1 MDTTGI
7 MNNGEKSMEKTV
19 IGLNLD
25 NHMTAVAASL
35 AAVAALIFPF
45 ANVDGKGLS
54 LIVAVFKL
62 AGNGIAGSDLI
73 LFGTVLF
80 TIVSATLAVM
90 SMYRTTVGNVKL
102 WQKFQAVAT
111 VFYGLMMFSTRMMFK
126 ANNITDSF
134 MNKDLAPGYW
144 LGLLASFVSL
154 VLIMK
159 MTRTN
164 TGYIALSL
172 LGVIWLF
179 PILWIVLTA
188 FRKEQGYY
196 VGYFIP
202 HGFTLDNFI
211 NLFTNQSV
219 LPFGKWWLNT
229 LIVATCSCVI
239 NTLIVLGV
247 SYVLSRTRF
256 AGRKAFMNI
265 LMIIGMFPGFM
276 SLIAVYNI
284 LKGIGLN
291 QSLLALI
298 IVSAAGAAMGYHV
311 SKGFFDTIPKAID
324 EAAIIDGASR
334 LQIFLHVTL
343 PLSKSIIVYTVLG
356 CFLAA
361 WSDYIFPSMLFGD
374 KQSSYTVAVG
384 LYWLTDFKRIDTY
397 YTQFAAGAIIVAV
410 PIVIL
415 FIWLQRFYV
424 EGLSGSVKG

>member
-1 MDTTGI
+1 MSSF
-7 MNNGEKSMEKTV
+7 NKTV
-19 IGLNLD
+19 IGLNLK
-25 NHMTAVAASL
+25 HQLKAVIVSLLAAIALFLPFAAVGEKSMSLIKTAMILSGSETASASYGIAYCAVALVFA
-35 AAVAALIFPF
+35 AAVFSIISLVKTSKPVVMIWQCLQAL
-45 ANVDGKGLS
+45 
-54 LIVAVFKL
+54 
-62 AGNGIAGSDLI
+62 
-73 LFGTVLF
+73 
-80 TIVSATLAVM
+80 ATLFSA
-90 SMYRTTVGNVKL
+90 L
-102 WQKFQAVAT
+102 
-111 VFYGLMMFSTRMMFK
+111 LMFSTRSMFK
-126 ANNITDSF
+126 TSGIVADF
-134 MNKDLAPGYW
+134 LNKDLRFGYVIMF
-144 LGLLASFVSL
+144 LSSFAAL
-154 VLIMK
+154 VFIMNVTK
-159 MTRTN
+159 TN
-164 TGYIALSL
+164 VGYIALTI

-188 FRKEQGYY
+188 FRAEQGYY

-229 LIVATCSCVI
+229 LIVAACSCVI
-239 NTLIVLGV
+239 NTLIVLGT

-291 QSLLALI
+291 QSLMALI
-298 IVSAAGAAMGYHV
+298 VVSAAGAAMGYHV

-334 LQIFLHVTL
+334 LQIFLNITL

-356 CFLAA
+356 SFLGA

-397 YTQFAAGAIIVAV
+397 YTQFAAGALIVAL

-415 FIWLQRFYV
+415 FVWLQRFYV

>member
-1 MDTTGI
+1 MTSFD
-7 MNNGEKSMEKTV
+7 KTV
-19 IGLNLD
+19 IGLNLK
-25 NHMTAVAASL
+25 HQLKAVIASLVAAIALFLPFARIGEKSMSL
-35 AAVAALIFPF
+35 IQTALTLSGSENSSATYGIAYTTVALIILSAAFSIISLIKTTKPMVMIWQCLQALATLFSALLMFSTRSMFKTSGIASDFLNKDLAFGYVVMFLASFAALIFVMKVTKT
-45 ANVDGKGLS
+45 NV
-54 LIVAVFKL
+54 
-62 AGNGIAGSDLI
+62 
-73 LFGTVLF
+73 
-80 TIVSATLAVM
+80 
-90 SMYRTTVGNVKL
+90 
-102 WQKFQAVAT
+102 
-111 VFYGLMMFSTRMMFK
+111 
-126 ANNITDSF
+126 
-134 MNKDLAPGYW
+134 
-144 LGLLASFVSL
+144 
-154 VLIMK
+154 
-159 MTRTN
+159 
-164 TGYIALSL
+164 GYIALTI

-188 FRKEQGYY
+188 FRAEQGYY

-202 HGFTLDNFI
+202 HGFTFDNFI

-229 LIVATCSCVI
+229 LIVAACSCVI
-239 NTLIVLGV
+239 NTLIVLGT

-291 QSLLALI
+291 QSLMALI
-298 IVSAAGAAMGYHV
+298 VVSAAGAAMGYHV

-334 LQIFLHVTL
+334 LQIFLNITL

-356 CFLAA
+356 SFLGA

-397 YTQFAAGAIIVAV
+397 YTQFAAGALIVAL

-415 FIWLQRFYV
+415 FVWLQRFYV

>member
-1 MDTTGI
+1 MG
-7 MNNGEKSMEKTV
+7 NFRKTV
-19 IGLNLD
+19 IGLNLKHHLKAVIATVVAFIALFLPYMD
-25 NHMTAVAASL
+25 LGHERKSVFTAMTYLLGKEEFSASYIFVYGAVAFAVL
-35 AAVAALIFPF
+35 AGILAV
-45 ANVDGKGLS
+45 LS
-54 LIVAVFKL
+54 VFKTSV
-62 AGNGIAGSDLI
+62 II
-73 LFGTVLF
+73 MK
-80 TIVSATLAVM
+80 I
-90 SMYRTTVGNVKL
+90 
-102 WQKFQAVAT
+102 WQCLQALAT
-111 VFYGLMMFSTRMMFK
+111 VFSGLLMFSTRTICKVSGLSNDFL
-126 ANNITDSF
+126 
-134 MNKDLAPGYW
+134 NKDLSFGYW
-144 LGLLASFVSL
+144 ILFVASLAGL
-154 VLIMK
+154 VLVMNVTK
-159 MTRTN
+159 TN
-164 TGYIALSL
+164 VGYIALTV

-188 FRKEQGYY
+188 FRAEQGYY

-202 HGFTLDNFI
+202 RGFTFDNFI
-211 NLFTNQSV
+211 NLFTNNSV
-219 LPFGKWWLNT
+219 LPFAKWWLNT
-229 LIVATCSCVI
+229 LIVAACSCVI
-239 NTLIVLGV
+239 NTLIILMT

-265 LMIIGMFPGFM
+265 LMIIGLFPGFM

-298 IVSAAGAAMGYHV
+298 VVGAAGAAMGYHV

-356 CFLAA
+356 SFLGA

-397 YTQFAAGAIIVAV
+397 YTQFAAGAVIVAL

-415 FIWLQRFYV
+415 FVWLQRFYV

>member
-1 MDTTGI
+1 MSVTH
-7 MNNGEKSMEKTV
+7 KTV
-19 IGLNLD
+19 IGLNLK
-25 NHMTAVAASL
+25 NHLKAVAASL
-35 AAVAALIFPF
+35 VAAVALTLPYIHVSGEKKSIPGAIVQLLSGSESTAFIWLLVGAAIFT
-45 ANVDGKGLS
+45 AVSAALS
-54 LIVAVFKL
+54 LIGMVKMSKPL
-62 AGNGIAGSDLI
+62 AYIWQAAQALSLI
-73 LFGTVLF
+73 FL
-80 TIVSATLAVM
+80 
-90 SMYRTTVGNVKL
+90 
-102 WQKFQAVAT
+102 
-111 VFYGLMMFSTRMMFK
+111 GLLMFSTRMMLK
-126 ANNITDSF
+126 EAGITDNF
-134 MNKDLAPGYW
+134 LNKDLGAGYW
-144 LGLLASFVSL
+144 LALVSSFAAL
-154 VLIMK
+154 VLVMK
-159 MTRTN
+159 VTKTN
-164 TGYIALSL
+164 VGYIALTI

-188 FRKEQGYY
+188 FRAEQGYY

-202 HGFTLDNFI
+202 KGFTLDNFK

-219 LPFGKWWLNT
+219 LPFAKWWLNT
-229 LIVATCSCVI
+229 LIVAACSCVI
-239 NTLIVLGV
+239 NTLIILAT

-291 QSLLALI
+291 QSLMALI
-298 IVSAAGAAMGYHV
+298 VVGAAGAAMGYHV

-334 LQIFLHVTL
+334 LQIFIHVTL
-343 PLSKSIIVYTVLG
+343 PLAKSIIVYTVLG
-356 CFLAA
+356 SFLAT

-397 YTQFAAGAIIVAV
+397 YTQFAAGAVIVAL